1 MFKVNQG
8 RKDMTGKKDIRE
20 FYREV
25 LNMPGLTD
33 KEIDQMRQNVVRL
46 ARAVCE
52 HVWGRKFY

>member
-1 MFKVNQG
+1 MVNVYHG
-8 RKDMTGKKDIRE
+8 RKHETGKKDIRE